1 MKTKWIYVTA
11 PSHELARR
19 IGRAVVEERLAA
31 CANLLGAIESVY
43 WWEGNLES
51 GNEVALV
58 VKTAEDRVDALIQRL
73 VELHPYDCPCIISL
87 PIEQGHPP
95 FLDWIHAE
103 TRTSANT

>member
-1 MKTKWIYVTA
+1 MTTHWIYVTA
-11 PSHELARR
+11 PDHEVARR
-19 IGRAVVEERLAA
+19 IGRTVVEERLAA

-51 GNEVALV
+51 ANEVALV
-58 VKTAEDRVDALIQRL
+58 VKTAGDRVDALIQRL
-73 VELHPYDCPCIISL
+73 VELHPYDCPCIVSL

-103 TRTSANT
+103 TRPSATT